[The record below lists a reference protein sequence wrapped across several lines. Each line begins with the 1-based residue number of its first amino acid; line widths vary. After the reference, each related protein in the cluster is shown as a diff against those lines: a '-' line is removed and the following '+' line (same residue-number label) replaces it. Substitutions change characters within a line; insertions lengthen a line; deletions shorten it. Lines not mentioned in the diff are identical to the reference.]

1 MGTAYLA
8 GVTFRD
14 RSWRKQVGRRT
25 VTAFALAC
33 AGLSGTGAALMA
45 ATPAGAT
52 TVTSYTWTG
61 ASASATLGDW
71 SLPSNWSGGAAPSGS
86 VGTLTFPDLSA
97 NSACTTTPSTAACY
111 VSTDNVPGIG
121 ASGLDFTQSTGA
133 YFIGSAGGASLGIG
147 SGGIS
152 ATGATSRDS
161 LNVPLQ
167 LTANQ
172 VWTVSKSTELMLAG
186 GISAAPGQTPAPTL
200 GVTLSGQS
208 VLGLGGPVETGGFTA
223 TGATASDTGNQAY
236 RNGLVA
242 IGNPSVV
249 GDLNGSGAAVA
260 VKDVALFGAGTTGP
274 LTATG
279 GAVMAGNGSKAP
291 GRLAIAGRA
300 AFDSHSV
307 LDLTIT
313 QSGTTPGADYSQLDA
328 SGTVNLGGVGLQV
341 ASGYDAPP
349 TPPATSPTPVCTIP
363 ATGTT
368 YTLVSAGTLAG
379 EVTGPTGPVA
389 SGGIVPLAF
398 PQGCTNPNEALQ
410 LHYNTSSTP
419 STLTGTVVS
428 ASTGL
433 PSPDHTLLVNAA
445 SGSDTNKTGTA
456 SNDCQATP
464 CATIQHAVRQAETLP
479 GSVQVDIASGTY
491 REQVTIAPGGSSPM
505 TSLTLQGPVLG
516 SPPAVVEPASL
527 VQNVTEGA
535 TGNFFDD
542 NTGDTAAIIGV
553 QTGSPDTAAGVAKA
567 TSQPVPV
574 TVANLTVSGVN
585 LGGLPP
591 GGELEGIAFV
601 DTSGGIIGNT
611 VEHIEQASAMGQ
623 AAVHGIEVKATA
635 GPAAVAVSGNTAKND
650 AGHVAVDLMSAPGDL
665 TATVTGNTLTGDP
678 VATTTPV
685 AQFGVAAGGLAGLT
699 VAGNTI
705 ADFQSPWS
713 VGAVWLDAQS
723 AGAACSVT
731 GNTLVA
737 NDNGVDLHGASG
749 CTISGNDI
757 SAGSA
762 GVEIGPSYTGSP
774 AVPSSS
780 NSVTNNAITG
790 TTTEASTL
798 SYDGTSTPASAVA
811 GVPVD
816 GVLVWDGSQNTVAGN
831 AVSGFVH
838 DVYAGEDPVYLN
850 NTASWGAGM
859 PASYSGNT
867 VGVSVSD
874 NSLTVPATAVAGS
887 DVTSVGAAELN
898 APTGT
903 LPMVTTDNWWGSASG
918 PASPGNTYTDPAGDA
933 KTVAVAGNVA
943 FTPWLTTA
951 PALGASGLTGFAPV
965 TDATSHT
972 GYPSIQAAVD
982 GAARGDTIDVAPGT
996 YAEGVTVTKPLTI
1009 DGAQAGTD
1017 PVTTSPTSGGQS
1029 ILAGTSAGGS
1039 SGSSGFGVQA
1049 SDVTIAGFTVADP
1062 YQDTGA
1068 PGYGFG
1074 IDVAKNVSG
1083 THIVDNFI
1091 TGNVAG
1097 IYLNGGSAT
1106 AQTVVE
1112 DDVLD
1117 ANTAPGSASGDGIY
1131 SDQGITNALIQGDSF
1146 QHIGT
1151 DSAGIV
1157 LAGPAGTQTGIT
1169 VADDT
1174 FGGPGTGVVLFDTSN
1189 ASIDDSRITTGSG
1202 NDGILIGGGDAGITV
1217 QGDLVGPVAAGGAAV
1232 HVEKVQG
1239 GPNSAVT
1246 VRYDSLG
1253 RMSTPGGFLRAHVVV
1268 APVGIAVAA
1277 GSVTVAPGSV
1287 TGAAVNATDNWWG
1300 CAGGPNEAGCA
1311 TTAGSVT
1318 TTTWL
1323 AALAIAPASQT
1334 VASGATATLTATLQD
1349 NTGAAVPAPLGVRY
1363 TTTPGVGSGVVALA
1377 TAGAGAGSAVFDVSS
1392 AGAGTVDVSAALTFG
1407 TDPTAAGAEAA
1418 GPSGSATVTFSSPPT
1433 ASPVSGPPTPP
1444 PAPPGSTSSDSGS
1457 SDSPTGT
1464 ATASVG
1470 GTTAS
1475 GIGEGSL
1482 TVSQYGSDPA
1492 GAPTFASAGE
1502 YFDVEVATGSRF
1514 SSLTITDCNLNGGTS
1529 LQYWTGSSWV
1539 AVSPA
1544 SYSAGPPACVTA
1556 SLSSSSTPTIAQLTG
1571 TVFAVVAPKTAPA
1584 SSPPSTKAASGAQGY
1599 RLVASDGGVFSF
1611 GAAAFYGSLGAT
1623 HLNEPVVATAATPDG
1638 KGYWLVASDGGVF
1651 AFGDA
1656 AYEGSLPAAGV
1667 HVSDVVGMAATPDG
1681 KGYWLVASD
1690 GGVFAFGDAAYHGS
1704 LPADGVHVADVV
1716 GMAAAPGG
1724 TGYWLVGADG
1734 GVFAFGGAGYFGSAP
1749 GAGAHVADVRAIV
1762 AASSGDGYWLAG
1774 ADGGIF
1780 AFGAAGYEG
1789 SLPGI
1794 GVHVSD
1800 VVGLAGMP

>member
-1 MGTAYLA
+1 M
-8 GVTFRD
+8 
-14 RSWRKQVGRRT
+14 
-25 VTAFALAC
+25 
-33 AGLSGTGAALMA
+33 
-45 ATPAGAT
+45 
-52 TVTSYTWTG
+52 
-61 ASASATLGDW
+61 
-71 SLPSNWSGGAAPSGS
+71 
-86 VGTLTFPDLSA
+86 
-97 NSACTTTPSTAACY
+97 
-111 VSTDNVPGIG
+111 
-121 ASGLDFTQSTGA
+121 
-133 YFIGSAGGASLGIG
+133 
-147 SGGIS
+147 
-152 ATGATSRDS
+152 
-161 LNVPLQ
+161 
-167 LTANQ
+167 
-172 VWTVSKSTELMLAG
+172 
-186 GISAAPGQTPAPTL
+186 
-200 GVTLSGQS
+200 
-208 VLGLGGPVETGGFTA
+208 
-223 TGATASDTGNQAY
+223 
-236 RNGLVA
+236 
-242 IGNPSVV
+242 
-249 GDLNGSGAAVA
+249 
-260 VKDVALFGAGTTGP
+260 
-274 LTATG
+274 
-279 GAVMAGNGSKAP
+279 
-291 GRLAIAGRA
+291 
-300 AFDSHSV
+300 
-307 LDLTIT
+307 
-313 QSGTTPGADYSQLDA
+313 
-328 SGTVNLGGVGLQV
+328 
-341 ASGYDAPP
+341 
-349 TPPATSPTPVCTIP
+349 
-363 ATGTT
+363 
-368 YTLVSAGTLAG
+368 
-379 EVTGPTGPVA
+379 
-389 SGGIVPLAF
+389 
-398 PQGCTNPNEALQ
+398 
-410 LHYNTSSTP
+410 
-419 STLTGTVVS
+419 
-428 ASTGL
+428 
-433 PSPDHTLLVNAA
+433 
-445 SGSDTNKTGTA
+445 
-456 SNDCQATP
+456 
-464 CATIQHAVRQAETLP
+464 
-479 GSVQVDIASGTY
+479 
-491 REQVTIAPGGSSPM
+491 
-505 TSLTLQGPVLG
+505 
-516 SPPAVVEPASL
+516 
-527 VQNVTEGA
+527 QNVTEGA

-635 GPAAVAVSGNTAKND
+635 GPAAVTVSGNTAKND

-774 AVPSSS
+774 AVPSSG

-874 NSLTVPATAVAGS
+874 NSLTVPAAAVAGS

-903 LPMVTTDNWWGSASG
+903 LPMV
-918 PASPGNTYTDPAGDA
+918 
-933 KTVAVAGNVA
+933 
-943 FTPWLTTA
+943 
-951 PALGASGLTGFAPV
+951 
-965 TDATSHT
+965 
-972 GYPSIQAAVD
+972 
-982 GAARGDTIDVAPGT
+982 
-996 YAEGVTVTKPLTI
+996 
-1009 DGAQAGTD
+1009 
-1017 PVTTSPTSGGQS
+1017 
-1029 ILAGTSAGGS
+1029 
-1039 SGSSGFGVQA
+1039 
-1049 SDVTIAGFTVADP
+1049 
-1062 YQDTGA
+1062 
-1068 PGYGFG
+1068 
-1074 IDVAKNVSG
+1074 
-1083 THIVDNFI
+1083 
-1091 TGNVAG
+1091 
-1097 IYLNGGSAT
+1097 
-1106 AQTVVE
+1106 
-1112 DDVLD
+1112 
-1117 ANTAPGSASGDGIY
+1117 
-1131 SDQGITNALIQGDSF
+1131 
-1146 QHIGT
+1146 
-1151 DSAGIV
+1151 
-1157 LAGPAGTQTGIT
+1157 
-1169 VADDT
+1169 
-1174 FGGPGTGVVLFDTSN
+1174 
-1189 ASIDDSRITTGSG
+1189 
-1202 NDGILIGGGDAGITV
+1202 
-1217 QGDLVGPVAAGGAAV
+1217 
-1232 HVEKVQG
+1232 
-1239 GPNSAVT
+1239 
-1246 VRYDSLG
+1246 
-1253 RMSTPGGFLRAHVVV
+1253 
-1268 APVGIAVAA
+1268 
-1277 GSVTVAPGSV
+1277 
-1287 TGAAVNATDNWWG
+1287 ATDNWWG

-1349 NTGAAVPAPLGVRY
+1349 NTGAAVLAPLGVRY

-1492 GAPTFASAGE
+1492 GAPTFASAGA

-1656 AYEGSLPAAGV
+1656 AY
-1667 HVSDVVGMAATPDG
+1667 
-1681 KGYWLVASD
+1681 
-1690 GGVFAFGDAAYHGS
+1690 HGS

>member
-33 AGLSGTGAALMA
+33 VGLSGTGAALMA
-45 ATPAGAT
+45 ATAAGAT

-97 NSACTTTPSTAACY
+97 NSACTTTPQTEACY

-172 VWTVSKSTELMLAG
+172 VWTVSKSTELTIAG

-249 GDLNGSGAAVA
+249 GDLNGSGSGASVA
-260 VKDVALFGAGTTGP
+260 VTDVAFLGAGTTGP

-279 GAVMAGNGSKAP
+279 GAVMAGYGSKAP
-291 GRLAIAGRA
+291 GTLAIAGRA

-313 QSGTTPGADYSQLDA
+313 QSGTAPGTDYSQLDA

-349 TPPATSPTPVCTIP
+349 TPPATSPTPVCTTP
-363 ATGTT
+363 AMGTT
-368 YTLVSAGTLAG
+368 YTLVSAGTLVG
-379 EVTGPTGPVA
+379 EVAGPTGPVA

-433 PSPDHTLLVNAA
+433 PSPDHTLFVNAA
-445 SGSDTNKTGTA
+445 TGSDG

-464 CATIQHAVRQAETLP
+464 CATIQHAVLQAETLP
-479 GSVQVDIASGTY
+479 GSVQVEIASGTY

-527 VQNVTEGA
+527 VQNVTEGS

-553 QTGSPDTAAGVAKA
+553 QTGSPDTAAGVDTA

-635 GPAAVAVSGNTAKND
+635 GPAAVTVSGNTAKND

-774 AVPSSS
+774 AVPSSG

-874 NSLTVPATAVAGS
+874 NSLTVPAAAVAGS

-903 LPMVTTDNWWGSASG
+903 LPMV
-918 PASPGNTYTDPAGDA
+918 
-933 KTVAVAGNVA
+933 
-943 FTPWLTTA
+943 
-951 PALGASGLTGFAPV
+951 
-965 TDATSHT
+965 
-972 GYPSIQAAVD
+972 
-982 GAARGDTIDVAPGT
+982 
-996 YAEGVTVTKPLTI
+996 
-1009 DGAQAGTD
+1009 
-1017 PVTTSPTSGGQS
+1017 
-1029 ILAGTSAGGS
+1029 
-1039 SGSSGFGVQA
+1039 
-1049 SDVTIAGFTVADP
+1049 
-1062 YQDTGA
+1062 
-1068 PGYGFG
+1068 
-1074 IDVAKNVSG
+1074 
-1083 THIVDNFI
+1083 
-1091 TGNVAG
+1091 
-1097 IYLNGGSAT
+1097 
-1106 AQTVVE
+1106 
-1112 DDVLD
+1112 
-1117 ANTAPGSASGDGIY
+1117 
-1131 SDQGITNALIQGDSF
+1131 
-1146 QHIGT
+1146 
-1151 DSAGIV
+1151 
-1157 LAGPAGTQTGIT
+1157 
-1169 VADDT
+1169 
-1174 FGGPGTGVVLFDTSN
+1174 
-1189 ASIDDSRITTGSG
+1189 
-1202 NDGILIGGGDAGITV
+1202 
-1217 QGDLVGPVAAGGAAV
+1217 
-1232 HVEKVQG
+1232 
-1239 GPNSAVT
+1239 
-1246 VRYDSLG
+1246 
-1253 RMSTPGGFLRAHVVV
+1253 
-1268 APVGIAVAA
+1268 
-1277 GSVTVAPGSV
+1277 
-1287 TGAAVNATDNWWG
+1287 ATDNWWG

-1349 NTGAAVPAPLGVRY
+1349 NTGAAVLAPLGVRY

-1492 GAPTFASAGE
+1492 GAPTFASAGA

-1656 AYEGSLPAAGV
+1656 AY
-1667 HVSDVVGMAATPDG
+1667 
-1681 KGYWLVASD
+1681 
-1690 GGVFAFGDAAYHGS
+1690 HGS